1 MSTEPSAFVPSPL
14 RGAVHRAGYWQRLDE
29 AVRPEFRVDLY
40 RPSHDDP
47 FLRRE
52 RACRVPGCR
61 TRLGPDD
68 CYCRRHDRQWRD
80 LGEPD
85 PVEFLAVIPPT
96 EPAMISGGRICA
108 VVMCGNPVWA
118 HRLCRAHD
126 NMWKRRRRPAGF
138 DTSAPPVRQ
147 ARLCRVRNCGRP
159 EAVIAYGLCA
169 SHRRHWS
176 QAGEPPLDQ
185 FVGQARPV
193 RNIEMIYSLLGLPP
207 GPKLELQFV
216 LQQRRDAVGAK
227 LQPAAFVAVV
237 EAVRSEDASCASLL
251 DRSLVHWE
259 GILSEPRASSLDCR
273 ELRLDLGFLRWAYAE
288 LALLVDDDPF
298 ASDVW
303 LARRIKPGQ
312 EDDVRSIDWT
322 RIPQPWLRDAAKRW
336 ARVRATTLTLG
347 VVSNDARRL
356 ARFGDYLAC
365 QTTVRWPRDLTRPKI
380 EAYLAHI
387 AIELSATERN
397 GTLSTLRMFLDDAA
411 ELGLLDLR
419 RDTRI
424 RRGDYPRRIEAL
436 PRFLPEPVMAVLE
449 TPESLA
455 MLEDNGCATW

>member
-108 VVMCGNPVWA
+108 VVMCANPVWA

-185 FVGQARPV
+185 FVGQARP
-193 RNIEMIYSLLGLPP
+193 
-207 GPKLELQFV
+207 
-216 LQQRRDAVGAK
+216 
-227 LQPAAFVAVV
+227 
-237 EAVRSEDASCASLL
+237 
-251 DRSLVHWE
+251 
-259 GILSEPRASSLDCR
+259 
-273 ELRLDLGFLRWAYAE
+273 
-288 LALLVDDDPF
+288 
-298 ASDVW
+298 
-303 LARRIKPGQ
+303 
-312 EDDVRSIDWT
+312 
-322 RIPQPWLRDAAKRW
+322 
-336 ARVRATTLTLG
+336 
-347 VVSNDARRL
+347 
-356 ARFGDYLAC
+356 
-365 QTTVRWPRDLTRPKI
+365 
-380 EAYLAHI
+380 
-387 AIELSATERN
+387 
-397 GTLSTLRMFLDDAA
+397 
-411 ELGLLDLR
+411 
-419 RDTRI
+419 
-424 RRGDYPRRIEAL
+424 
-436 PRFLPEPVMAVLE
+436 
-449 TPESLA
+449 
-455 MLEDNGCATW
+455 CATSR